1 MLSTH
6 TICTHTLLKCVKF
19 VHMDRR
25 HSFSAFNPLKI
36 CHRITLR
43 HTFDHA
49 ISGGQGAYADVTAM
63 VVLTSTN
70 YISSRNDL

>member
-1 MLSTH
+1 MLSM
-6 TICTHTLLKCVKF
+6 HTLFVRIHFLECGKL

-36 CHRITLR
+36 YHRIILR

-49 ISGGQGAYADVTAM
+49 ISGGQGAYADAACVK
-63 VVLTSTN
+63 
-70 YISSRNDL
+70 